1 MSFYEELLSATAP
14 DRARLLSVPL
24 FTEVMAGRAT
34 RELYIAFL
42 TEAYHHVKHT
52 VPLMMACGGRL
63 TDEHE
68 WLRERITHYIDEEYG
83 HHEWILNDIGAAGG
97 DAEVVR
103 HSRPSAETELMVSYA
118 YDTIHRGN
126 PVGFFGMVHVLE
138 GTSIELATAAAGQ
151 IAGALQLPKKAF
163 TYLNSHGAL
172 DLEHVDFFRD
182 LVNRLD
188 RPADRDAV
196 VHGARMFF
204 RLYGDIFRHLHLE
217 YFSCNSK
224 AAVSC

>member
-1 MSFYEELLSATAP
+1 MSFHEELLHATAP
-14 DRARLLSVPL
+14 DRARLLSNPL
-24 FTEVMAGRAT
+24 FAEVMAGKAT

-42 TEAYHHVKHT
+42 TQAYHHVRYT

-63 TDEHE
+63 TGEHE
-68 WLRERITHYIDEEYG
+68 WLRELITHYIEEEYG
-83 HHEWILNDIGAAGG
+83 HHEWILSDIAAAGG
-97 DAEVVR
+97 DVAAAR
-103 HSRPSAETELMVSYA
+103 RSQPSAETELMVAYA
-118 YDTIHRGN
+118 YDTIQRGN

-138 GTSIELATAAAGQ
+138 GTSTELATAAAGQ
-151 IAGALQLPKKAF
+151 IAAALQLPKKAF

-188 RPADRDAV
+188 RVEDRAAV
-196 VHGARMFF
+196 IHGARMFF
-204 RLYGDIFRHLHLE
+204 RLYGDIFRQLHQE